1 MHNLPVSVCGM
12 ININRLVRVALFSIL
27 RVLPVIHNLISFFN
41 FSGVGH
47 ESEHIDLTKFEQYRQ
62 EMEIAFRLS
71 GFANKLNG
79 SDKLLPCPL
88 GTYVNFSVND
98 AVDFSKDVECSECPA
113 GRVLLLIVNCNFLTE
128 EELSVGVLYVFV
140 RFR

>member
-1 MHNLPVSVCGM
+1 MHNLPVSGM
-12 ININRLVRVALFSIL
+12 ININTLVRVALLSIL
-27 RVLPVIHNLISFFN
+27 RLLPAVHNLIFFFN
-41 FSGVGH
+41 SSGVGLSG
-47 ESEHIDLTKFEQYRQ
+47 SEHIDLTTFKQYK
-62 EMEIAFRLS
+62 EMMKIALRLS
-71 GFANKLNG
+71 GFANKLKD

>member
-1 MHNLPVSVCGM
+1 M
-12 ININRLVRVALFSIL
+12 RVALFSIL
-27 RVLPVIHNLISFFN
+27 RVLPAVHNLTLFFN
-41 FSGVGH
+41 SSGVGLS
-47 ESEHIDLTKFEQYRQ
+47 ESEHIDPTTFKQNNEV
-62 EMEIAFRLS
+62 MTIALRLS
-71 GFANKLNG
+71 GFANKLKG

-98 AVDFSKDVECSECPA
+98 AMDFSKDVECSECPA
-113 GRVLLLIVNCNFLTE
+113 GRVLLFIVNCTFLTE

>member
-1 MHNLPVSVCGM
+1 M

-41 FSGVGH
+41 VSGVGQS
-47 ESEHIDLTKFEQYRQ
+47 ESEHIDLTKFEQYRGV
-62 EMEIAFRLS
+62 MKMAFRLS
-71 GFANKLNG
+71 GFAKKLNG

-88 GTYVNFSVND
+88 GTYVNFSFND

-113 GRVLLLIVNCNFLTE
+113 GRVLLFIVNCNLLTE
-128 EELSVGVLYVFV
+128 EELTVGVLYVFV